1 MADLKNFD
9 LNDLDFS
16 NIGGWPTPVKAGLI
30 VIVCI
35 IVLVLGY
42 FLDISNKRDELAR
55 AESQEATLKNE
66 FKTKQAKAA
75 NLDAY
80 KKQMK
85 EIEESFGTML
95 RQLPSK
101 TEVENLVDEISQTGL
116 ASGVE
121 FILFKP
127 QAEQFVEFYAEK
139 PIAIKVTGNYHQFGR
154 FISGIAALPRI
165 VTLHNIKIERDDKT
179 DRLTMDATAKTYRYL
194 DENELSDQRAK
205 KAKEKKRGRRR

>member
-16 NIGGWPTPVKAGLI
+16 NIGAWPTPVKGGLI
-30 VIVCI
+30 VVVCI

-42 FLDISNKRDELAR
+42 FLDISNKREDLAR
-55 AESQEATLKNE
+55 AESREVSLKSE
-66 FKTKQAKAA
+66 FEGKQAKAA

-80 KKQMK
+80 KKQME

-127 QAEQFVEFYAEK
+127 QAEQFIEFYAEK
-139 PIAIKVTGNYHQFGR
+139 PITIKVSGNYHEFGR
-154 FISGIAALPRI
+154 FVSGIAALPRI
-165 VTLHNIKIERDDKT
+165 VTLHNIKIEKDDKT
-179 DRLTMDATAKTYRYL
+179 NQLVMDATAKTYRYL
-194 DENELSDQRAK
+194 DENELAEQRAK
-205 KAKEKKRGRRR
+205 KAKEKKKRRR

>member
-16 NIGGWPTPVKAGLI
+16 NIGAWPTPVKGGLI
-30 VIVCI
+30 VVVCI

-42 FLDISNKRDELAR
+42 FLDISNKREELAR
-55 AESQEATLKNE
+55 AESREVSLKSE
-66 FKTKQAKAA
+66 FEGKQAKAA
-75 NLDAY
+75 NLGAY
-80 KKQMK
+80 KKQME

-127 QAEQFVEFYAEK
+127 QAEQFIEFYAEK
-139 PIAIKVTGNYHQFGR
+139 PITIQVSGNYHEFGR
-154 FISGIAALPRI
+154 FVSGIAALPRI
-165 VTLHNIKIERDDKT
+165 VTLHNIKIEKDDKT
-179 DRLTMDATAKTYRYL
+179 NQLVMDATAKTYRYL
-194 DENELSDQRAK
+194 DENELAGQRAK
-205 KAKEKKRGRRR
+205 KAKDKKKRRR

>member
-16 NIGGWPTPVKAGLI
+16 NIGAWPTPVKGGLI
-30 VIVCI
+30 VVVCI

-42 FLDISNKRDELAR
+42 FLDISNKREELAR
-55 AESQEATLKNE
+55 AESREVSLKSE
-66 FKTKQAKAA
+66 FEGKQAKAA

-80 KKQMK
+80 KKQME

-127 QAEQFVEFYAEK
+127 QAEQFIEFYAEK
-139 PIAIKVTGNYHQFGR
+139 PITIQVSGNYHEFGR
-154 FISGIAALPRI
+154 FVSGIAALPRI
-165 VTLHNIKIERDDKT
+165 VTLHNIKIEKDDKT
-179 DRLTMDATAKTYRYL
+179 NQLVMDATAKTYRYL
-194 DENELSDQRAK
+194 DENELADQRAK
-205 KAKEKKRGRRR
+205 KAKEKKKRRR